1 MGTYYVAWAF
11 LSSCIYFL
19 FKHDNNS
26 GKLLMLPPVLD
37 GEIEEQKNLFTFL
50 SSCSQQVQSQDYIL
64 DC

>member
-1 MGTYYVAWAF
+1 MSF
-11 LSSCIYFL
+11 SKLMHLLIYL

-26 GKLLMLPPVLD
+26 EKLLMLPPVLD